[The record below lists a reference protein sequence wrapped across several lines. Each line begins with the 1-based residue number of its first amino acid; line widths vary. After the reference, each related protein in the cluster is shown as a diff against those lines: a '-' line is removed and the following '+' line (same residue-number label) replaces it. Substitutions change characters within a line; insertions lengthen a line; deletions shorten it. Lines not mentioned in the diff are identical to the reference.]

1 MRWFRDGQLVSEGDS
16 ITEGIGQGRVTA
28 NLDGFAPDPQLI
40 FEIDDAESLRCAY
53 GLLREEG
60 LALGLSS
67 GTNVAGATAVARKT
81 WQWVGARNEAEAR
94 ACVLSRLRRRVG
106 LVVVREM
113 ARHRL
118 RRVPYIGVPR
128 HIVEE
133 RMQPFHLRAI
143 ERGGGA
149 AVSAADFYAFQQRQ
163 GAWGRDA
170 A

>member
-1 MRWFRDGQLVSEGDS
+1 MHHL
-16 ITEGIGQGRVTA
+16 
-28 NLDGFAPDPQLI
+28 LDA
-40 FEIDDAESLRCAY
+40 C
-53 GLLREEG
+53 
-60 LALGLSS
+60 
-67 GTNVAGATAVARKT
+67 ATAVARKT

-113 ARHRL
+113 ARHRQ

-128 HIVEE
+128 HVEE

-149 AVSAADFYAFQQRQ
+149 AVSAADFYTYIHMYADFYAFQQRQ

>member
-1 MRWFRDGQLVSEGDS
+1 M
-16 ITEGIGQGRVTA
+16 
-28 NLDGFAPDPQLI
+28 
-40 FEIDDAESLRCAY
+40 
-53 GLLREEG
+53 
-60 LALGLSS
+60 
-67 GTNVAGATAVARKT
+67 
-81 WQWVGARNEAEAR
+81 
-94 ACVLSRLRRRVG
+94 
-106 LVVVREM
+106 
-113 ARHRL
+113 

>member
-1 MRWFRDGQLVSEGDS
+1 MTHRGRAPEGEPLS
-16 ITEGIGQGRVTA
+16 GVGVRAQGP
-28 NLDGFAPDPQLI
+28 G
-40 FEIDDAESLRCAY
+40 
-53 GLLREEG
+53 G
-60 LALGLSS
+60 
-67 GTNVAGATAVARKT
+67 
-81 WQWVGARNEAEAR
+81 
-94 ACVLSRLRRRVG
+94 VG

>member
-1 MRWFRDGQLVSEGDS
+1 MRALVFGNYGECSAD
-16 ITEGIGQGRVTA
+16 VHHL
-28 NLDGFAPDPQLI
+28 LDA
-40 FEIDDAESLRCAY
+40 C
-53 GLLREEG
+53 
-60 LALGLSS
+60 
-67 GTNVAGATAVARKT
+67 ATAVARKT

-149 AVSAADFYAFQQRQ
+149 ALNGAGGPLNPAAVP
-163 GAWGRDA
+163 GP
-170 A
+170 

>member
-1 MRWFRDGQLVSEGDS
+1 MRALAPAPPRRARRGARDG
-16 ITEGIGQGRVTA
+16 
-28 NLDGFAPDPQLI
+28 APPP
-40 FEIDDAESLRCAY
+40 APRPVHY
-53 GLLREEG
+53 
-60 LALGLSS
+60 
-67 GTNVAGATAVARKT
+67 
-81 WQWVGARNEAEAR
+81 
-94 ACVLSRLRRRVG
+94 
-106 LVVVREM
+106 
-113 ARHRL
+113 
-118 RRVPYIGVPR
+118 PYIGVPR

>member
-1 MRWFRDGQLVSEGDS
+1 MRR
-16 ITEGIGQGRVTA
+16 R
-28 NLDGFAPDPQLI
+28 
-40 FEIDDAESLRCAY
+40 R
-53 GLLREEG
+53 
-60 LALGLSS
+60 
-67 GTNVAGATAVARKT
+67 
-81 WQWVGARNEAEAR
+81 AR
-94 ACVLSRLRRRVG
+94 ACSRACAAASGSSLC
-106 LVVVREM
+106 
-113 ARHRL
+113 ARWRATACAAS
-118 RRVPYIGVPR
+118 RIGVPR

>member
-1 MRWFRDGQLVSEGDS
+1 MQ
-16 ITEGIGQGRVTA
+16 
-28 NLDGFAPDPQLI
+28 
-40 FEIDDAESLRCAY
+40 Y
-53 GLLREEG
+53 
-60 LALGLSS
+60 
-67 GTNVAGATAVARKT
+67 
-81 WQWVGARNEAEAR
+81 GARQLGCTKVQVHSYPDEPSHGARCSSAPVVTRAR

-133 RMQPFHLRAI
+133 RMQPFQLRAI

>member
-1 MRWFRDGQLVSEGDS
+1 MKVLVFGNYGECSAD
-16 ITEGIGQGRVTA
+16 VHHL
-28 NLDGFAPDPQLI
+28 LDA
-40 FEIDDAESLRCAY
+40 C
-53 GLLREEG
+53 
-60 LALGLSS
+60 
-67 GTNVAGATAVARKT
+67 ATAVARKT

-133 RMQPFHLRAI
+133 RMQPFHLCAPSS
-143 ERGGGA
+143 GA
-149 AVSAADFYAFQQRQ
+149 AARRCRPPTSTPSSSGRGRGAATPRERRAAARRHRLGGDPARP
-163 GAWGRDA
+163 DA
-170 A
+170 T